1 MALEADCVALFIRI
15 SLRTLRLARAGLM
28 LSVSADIVDAMMDV
42 CSRA

>member
-1 MALEADCVALFIRI
+1 
-15 SLRTLRLARAGLM
+15 LARAGLL